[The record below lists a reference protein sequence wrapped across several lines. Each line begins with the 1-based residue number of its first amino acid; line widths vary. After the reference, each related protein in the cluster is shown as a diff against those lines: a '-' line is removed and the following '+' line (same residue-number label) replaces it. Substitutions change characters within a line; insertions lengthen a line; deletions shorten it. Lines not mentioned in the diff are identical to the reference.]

1 MAMIRTKDGRTEYSK
16 TTGSPALS
24 ILLLQGV
31 PSLSSLPI
39 ETKMPTVK
47 EMMEHLFTSDEDEED
62 EELPSHKKI
71 MVIPSPTKLVHKS
84 DKNNE
89 TSHGTIGSVGSVGS
103 DEVSNSQS
111 WESKS
116 AIALP
121 AHKKCRVITS
131 PTKLVIKSDS
141 NNKTLP
147 GVIGYVGSGGSDEV
161 STRQSLESRSVVAD
175 AGDDL
180 SMSYQSASFGHGRDV
195 VHKDKIKGSLP
206 SGPIVQDDMDPT
218 KGAIAALIT
227 GAISSNGDLNALF
240 DDGKVECLAG
250 QVIMEDEADGKTRC
264 QMFWEEYYP
273 ILQVSKIIWH
283 GSLYKENSMGVPRMV
298 FFVTDGLHEMLMVAS
313 TRKHSLLASFWNKKG
328 PYETG
333 VLRQGKIFKLINY
346 HMGLKND
353 PDSGKMVPCIFV

>member
-1 MAMIRTKDGRTEYSK
+1 
-16 TTGSPALS
+16 
-24 ILLLQGV
+24 
-31 PSLSSLPI
+31 
-39 ETKMPTVK
+39 
-47 EMMEHLFTSDEDEED
+47 MMEHLFTSDEDEVD

-71 MVIPSPTKLVHKS
+71 MVIPSPTKLVHNS

-161 STRQSLESRSVVAD
+161 STSQSLESRSVVAD

-180 SMSYQSASFGHGRDV
+180 SMSYHSESSGHTRDLGR
-195 VHKDKIKGSLP
+195 KDKTNGSVT

-218 KGAIAALIT
+218 KGAVAALIT

-240 DDGKVECLAG
+240 DGGKVECMAG
-250 QVIMEDEADGKTRC
+250 QVIMEDEAGGTTRC

-273 ILQVSKIIWH
+273 ILQVQRVVWYSNLCKD
-283 GSLYKENSMGVPRMV
+283 NSMGVPRIV
-298 FFVTDGLHEMLMVAS
+298 FYVTDGLDEMPMMAS
-313 TRKHSLLASFWNKKG
+313 TRKHSLLASFWDKKG

-333 VLRQGKIFKLINY
+333 VLRQGKIFKLIDY
-346 HMGLKND
+346 HMGLKKN
-353 PDSGKMVPCIFV
+353 PNSGQMVPCIFVEKVRPQPKRNMKKFRTIRAFVKEKIFK